1 MEEETKLSLF
11 WEKKKRKTT
20 ERHTLCCR
28 RVAGRIVFRSAAGVS
43 DSATARANQLPK
55 QQLLADGSVFLIRLL
70 QLWMV
75 HSNQGTRHP
84 LANAAYHTLT
94 GEEEEEREDEGR
106 GRDAQRAS
114 GKE

>member
-1 MEEETKLSLF
+1 M
-11 WEKKKRKTT
+11 
-20 ERHTLCCR
+20 
-28 RVAGRIVFRSAAGVS
+28 FRSAAGVS
-43 DSATARANQLPK
+43 DSATARANRLPK

-75 HSNQGTRHP
+75 HSNQGARHP
-84 LANAAYHTLT
+84 PANAAYHTLA

-114 GKE
+114 RKDEKTDEKEKGKRGKGKK